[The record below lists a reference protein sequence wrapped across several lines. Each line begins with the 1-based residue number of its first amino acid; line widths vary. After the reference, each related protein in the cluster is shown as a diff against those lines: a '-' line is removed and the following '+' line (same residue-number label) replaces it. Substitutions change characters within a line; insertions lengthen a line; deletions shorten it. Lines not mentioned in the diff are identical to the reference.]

1 MRHPIRAALVGG
13 LALLS
18 VGGLAGVA
26 QAQSAAN
33 HVVTLALPAGGEV
46 QVAYAG
52 STPPRLVGFAPAPLS
67 ADPFLLTRSAF
78 GAASPFAAFD
88 AEMQRATTALLR
100 QAELLAR
107 APGWTAPSDGLT
119 VAALPVGPGVCVQSA
134 SITYSGNG
142 SAPRVVRRQA
152 GNCGA
157 SSAPAATQSYRPT
170 RPAHS
175 AGTILARSTAPIA
188 RPRLQEAAYGSPVSV
203 PASR

>member
-88 AEMQRATTALLR
+88 AEMPR
-100 QAELLAR
+100 
-107 APGWTAPSDGLT
+107 
-119 VAALPVGPGVCVQSA
+119 C
-134 SITYSGNG
+134 SGR
-142 SAPRVVRRQA
+142 PRRCCGRLSCWRGRPAGRRQA
-152 GNCGA
+152 MG
-157 SSAPAATQSYRPT
+157 
-170 RPAHS
+170 
-175 AGTILARSTAPIA
+175 
-188 RPRLQEAAYGSPVSV
+188 
-203 PASR
+203 

>member
-78 GAASPFAAFD
+78 GAASPFAASMPD
-88 AEMQRATTALLR
+88 AAATTALLR

-134 SITYSGNG
+134 SITYSGDG
-142 SAPRVVRRQA
+142 AAPRVVRRQA
-152 GNCGA
+152 A
-157 SSAPAATQSYRPT
+157 IAAPR
-170 RPAHS
+170 R
-175 AGTILARSTAPIA
+175 R
-188 RPRLQEAAYGSPVSV
+188 RPRPNPTARRDPRTRQGRSSRAAPHR
-203 PASR
+203 SRDRGCRRPPTGHR